1 MIGWLGDG
9 GVYDAMFAVVM
20 TVSALGFFCDR
31 LYLMLMHRVLAMA
44 RMTDDARRAPA
55 GVGRRSTACAGSA
68 AGSRAALPLILI
80 LAAWEGVRPQRRVS
94 ARFCCR
100 RFRSC
105 WSACG
110 TTRRRAIWRSI
121 WRRRSTASAVGFAI
135 SAVLGVVLG
144 ILIARSRATR
154 WFFDPIISVAFP
166 MPKIAFLPV
175 FMLWFGLYDAS
186 KITMIVFS
194 AIFPVVT
201 ATVTSTSGVEK
212 ELLWSA
218 RSLGASERRLLW
230 EIILPAALPQ
240 ILTGLQVALPV
251 SMIVAVVTEILMG
264 GAGIGGAMIQASRFA
279 DLPGV
284 FAGIIEIALAGYCFV
299 KGISWSPPPFAC
311 GTRKRASRA
320 RFESV
325 QALGGRQE
333 GQARDQHD
341 AQSNGQAQRLRLD
354 LLTD

>member
-1 MIGWLGDG
+1 
-9 GVYDAMFAVVM
+9 
-20 TVSALGFFCDR
+20 
-31 LYLMLMHRVLAMA
+31 MA
-44 RMTDDARRAPA
+44 RITDDAVAPPGGLGA
-55 GVGRRSTACAGSA
+55 AIDALRGLGRGIKGGLT
-68 AGSRAALPLILI
+68 LILI
-80 LAAWEGVRPQRRVS
+80 LAAWEGFARSGAVS
-94 ARFCCR
+94 AFLLPPLSVVLERVWDDAMSGDLVINLAQTLYR
-100 RFRSC
+100 M
-105 WSACG
+105 
-110 TTRRRAIWRSI
+110 
-121 WRRRSTASAVGFAI
+121 AVGFAI

-201 ATVTSTSGVEK
+201 ATVTSTGGVEK

-279 DLPGV
+279 DSPGV
-284 FAGIIEIALAGYCFV
+284 FAGIIEIAVAGYCFV
-299 KGISWSPPPFAC
+299 KGISWM
-311 GTRKRASRA
+311 RRRLLVWHQEAS
-320 RFESV
+320 EPSTV
-325 QALGGRQE
+325 
-333 GQARDQHD
+333 
-341 AQSNGQAQRLRLD
+341 
-354 LLTD
+354 